1 MEKNTKHHGQFIDGL
16 IHQSGRSLQDIADEL
31 GVNPS
36 TIHRWK
42 SKERLD
48 PIKLWKISQATR
60 IDIEGIFP
68 QVDNYI
74 IKNVVDFEKKV
85 LKKEDIKAN
94 DRDLRDKYLI
104 ALEELNKTQN
114 QLSDYIERYYKLE
127 KKVTELESGQKRDN
141 SKK

>member
-1 MEKNTKHHGQFIDGL
+1 MEKKRKHHGQFIMSL
-16 IHQSGRSLQDIADEL
+16 IHQSGRNLHDIADEI
-31 GVNPS
+31 GVDPS

-42 SKERLD
+42 KKERID
-48 PIKLWKISQATR
+48 PFKLWQVSQATR

-68 QVDNYI
+68 EVDNYV
-74 IKNVVDFEKKV
+74 IKNVVDFERKV
-85 LKKEDIKAN
+85 LKKEDISAS

-127 KKVTELESGQKRDN
+127 KKLSNIDSGQKRD
-141 SKK
+141 KKQQ